1 MMICVGQSH
10 GNLNDENDCDVMIIF
25 YVFFFMLDYVSVY
38 NFAVFL
44 VNAILSKS
52 S

>member
-1 MMICVGQSH
+1 MVWNGQSH
-10 GNLNDENDCDVMIIF
+10 ANLNDVNDCDVMIIF
-25 YVFFFMLDYVSVY
+25 CVFFFMLDYVSVY